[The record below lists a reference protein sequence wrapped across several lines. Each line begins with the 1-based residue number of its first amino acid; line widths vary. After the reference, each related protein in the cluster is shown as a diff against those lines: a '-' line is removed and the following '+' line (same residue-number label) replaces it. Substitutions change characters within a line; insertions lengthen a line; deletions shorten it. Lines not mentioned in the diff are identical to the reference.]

1 MLCVHYLLCSYEYD
15 TCYVSCVCVMCP
27 VSCVLSVLA
36 DLKHPQLLQTFGL
49 YLHAEGQILD
59 EGHMFIS
66 GGFQT
71 EDFLPE
77 AQRGKERGITL

>member
-1 MLCVHYLLCSYEYD
+1 M
-15 TCYVSCVCVMCP
+15 
-27 VSCVLSVLA
+27 SVLA
-36 DLKHPQLLQTFGL
+36 DLKHPHLLQTFGL

>member
-1 MLCVHYLLCSYEYD
+1 MW
-15 TCYVSCVCVMCP
+15 P
-27 VSCVLSVLA
+27 WSCVLSALA